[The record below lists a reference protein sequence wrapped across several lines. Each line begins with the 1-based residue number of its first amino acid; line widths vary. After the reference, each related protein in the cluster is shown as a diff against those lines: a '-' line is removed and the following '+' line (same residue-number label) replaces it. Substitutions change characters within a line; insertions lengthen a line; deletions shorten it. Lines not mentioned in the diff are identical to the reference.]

1 MIFYLVMPVLYGG
14 IGNYMVPVYQGTS
27 EVGFPRTN
35 GSSLLVLVPVSL
47 AYILVSVCME
57 YPGGTGWTLY
67 PPLALTLPTP
77 TGTMVTILA
86 LVSNGWSSVLGS
98 INFYSTVGSM
108 QCPGLTLGYLYLLP
122 VGVSILFL
130 LLLMVLPV
138 LTGALGTLVSDTYSI
153 GTRTTNAIVV
163 TGTLVS
169 IV

>member
-1 MIFYLVMPVLYGG
+1 MVGITGSGYSVVLRLELYGTGSRVISTGNQYFYNLVYTVHGLVMIFYLVMPVLYGG

-86 LVSNGWSSVLGS
+86 LVSKYIEYHAYGISPSTGWSVLL
-98 INFYSTVGSM
+98 ITH
-108 QCPGLTLGYLYLLP
+108 
-122 VGVSILFL
+122 
-130 LLLMVLPV
+130 
-138 LTGALGTLVSDTYSI
+138 
-153 GTRTTNAIVV
+153 
-163 TGTLVS
+163 
-169 IV
+169 